1 MHLVGAAALKR
12 AVSVYCCCL
21 SSPQQWNIELPQA
34 VIQVLMPSLG
44 RARMCSVCDTQIAK
58 ANCSWPFVRSFC
70 VPVTACVWLIIRVI
84 HSNREKGSLGPC
96 FPFGVLSLP
105 KMSLF
110 LLQTCPFDIR
120 TLPFCQAKPIAANI
134 VGDFYLLKVVSPTS
148 HLKNKLE

>member
-1 MHLVGAAALKR
+1 MHLVEAAALKR
-12 AVSVYCCCL
+12 AASVYCCCL
-21 SSPQQWNIELPQA
+21 SSLQQWNIELPQA

-70 VPVTACVWLIIRVI
+70 VPVIACLWLIIRVI
-84 HSNREKGSLGPC
+84 HSNRQKGLLGPC
-96 FPFGVLSLP
+96 FPFGLPSLP

-110 LLQTCPFDIR
+110 LLQTCPFDIC
-120 TLPFCQAKPIAANI
+120 TVPFCQAKQLAANI

-148 HLKNKLE
+148 PLKKKLE